1 MLKAA
6 LEYITNLREPNIEEI
21 NGDFYSDK
29 PLHRIDAYY
38 PKANAQIEMST
49 LTGFVRYITECI
61 DEYEG
66 IMIVHVVSPTM
77 VKLYSRLDIN
87 REREYV
93 ATSVAMLP
101 ELRFGT
107 YTDQESFCIGLQSK
121 FISNEDREL
130 LLKFAG
136 TVQKGT
142 IAEYG
147 DDGVT
152 QKATIK
158 TGIASTSDAIVP
170 NPVTLKPYRTFLEVE
185 QPESKFVFRMK
196 DLNGVQCAL
205 FEADGGAWKIEAMQ
219 RIKDYLQESL
229 REVKDQFIVIA

>member
-6 LEYITNLREPNIEEI
+6 LEYITNLREPKIEEI

-29 PLHRIDAYY
+29 PLHRIDTYF
-38 PKANAQIEMST
+38 PKASTPITVST
-49 LTGFVRYITECI
+49 LTSFVRYITERI
-61 DEYEG
+61 DEHYGE
-66 IMIVHVVSPTM
+66 MIVHVESPT
-77 VKLYSRLDIN
+77 VIKLMSKLDDN

-93 ATSVAMLP
+93 ATAIAMLP

-185 QPESKFVFRMK
+185 QPESKFIFRMK

-219 RIKDYLQESL
+219 RIKEYLQEAL
-229 REVKDQFIVIA
+229 EEVKDQFIVIA